1 MTPELIQAI
10 QAALDKG
17 LRVELIKLKSGEIQA
32 NTVSRKTRG
41 NKKAP
46 RRAGAVDN
54 WISGGYTKDR
64 NERCRFRSAPTLH

>member
-32 NTVSRKTRG
+32 NTVSRKTLRQ
-41 NKKAP
+41 
-46 RRAGAVDN
+46 
-54 WISGGYTKDR
+54 
-64 NERCRFRSAPTLH
+64 